1 MGKTDVTSVKVCHD
15 QEIALATLCN
25 PEQRLNL
32 LGKLGDCTITTKQ
45 IPALTLATT
54 NTAHIRSLLTKKKAK
69 GDTKT
74 LHPSSKDRDRPGIRG
89 MYCGNGTSNRA
100 RDNPGTW
107 PRTPTVL

>member
-15 QEIALATLCN
+15 QEIALATRRN
-25 PEQRLNL
+25 PEQRLNSP
-32 LGKLGDCTITTKQ
+32 GKQ

-54 NTAHIRSLLTKKKAK
+54 DTVHIRSLLTKKKTK

-89 MYCGNGTSNRA
+89 MYCGGGTSNRA
-100 RDNPGTW
+100 RDNPRTG
-107 PRTPTVL
+107 PRTATVP